1 MPDVIAILNLQ
12 NDNDATEE
20 VDAAIRAAEK
30 EFEEEGKLFD
40 AREMLSGLRRKYF
53 GSWYGGCLLYCKQF
67 FRNTNTEMISM
78 GVLLLSEQDFF
89 LFWAEKSDR
98 MEDRKKF

>member
-1 MPDVIAILNLQ
+1 MSDVIAILNLQ

-53 GSWYGGCLLYCKQF
+53 ESWYGGCLLYRKQF
-67 FRNTNTEMISM
+67 LRKTNIEMISTRILLKVSR
-78 GVLLLSEQDFF
+78 VLFF
-89 LFWAEKSDR
+89 CFR
-98 MEDRKKF
+98 R

>member
-1 MPDVIAILNLQ
+1 MQTNKGIRHEPIIQKKGQNGMSDVITILNLQ

-53 GSWYGGCLLYCKQF
+53 GS
-67 FRNTNTEMISM
+67 
-78 GVLLLSEQDFF
+78 
-89 LFWAEKSDR
+89 
-98 MEDRKKF
+98 

>member
-1 MPDVIAILNLQ
+1 MQTNKEIRHEPIIQKKGQNGMPDVIAILNLQ

-53 GSWYGGCLLYCKQF
+53 GS
-67 FRNTNTEMISM
+67 
-78 GVLLLSEQDFF
+78 
-89 LFWAEKSDR
+89 
-98 MEDRKKF
+98 

>member
-1 MPDVIAILNLQ
+1 MQTNKGIRHEPIIQKKGQNGMPDVIAILNLQ

-53 GSWYGGCLLYCKQF
+53 GS
-67 FRNTNTEMISM
+67 
-78 GVLLLSEQDFF
+78 
-89 LFWAEKSDR
+89 
-98 MEDRKKF
+98 

>member
-1 MPDVIAILNLQ
+1 MQTKKGIRHEPIIQKKGQNGMSDVIAILNLQ

-53 GSWYGGCLLYCKQF
+53 GS
-67 FRNTNTEMISM
+67 
-78 GVLLLSEQDFF
+78 
-89 LFWAEKSDR
+89 
-98 MEDRKKF
+98 

>member
-1 MPDVIAILNLQ
+1 MQTNKGIRHESIIRKNERNGMADVIAILNLQ

-30 EFEEEGKLFD
+30 EFAEAGTLLD

-53 GSWYGGCLLYCKQF
+53 G
-67 FRNTNTEMISM
+67 
-78 GVLLLSEQDFF
+78 
-89 LFWAEKSDR
+89 
-98 MEDRKKF
+98 

>member
-1 MPDVIAILNLQ
+1 MYIYQGISLGKGQNGMPDVIAILNLQ

-53 GSWYGGCLLYCKQF
+53 GS
-67 FRNTNTEMISM
+67 
-78 GVLLLSEQDFF
+78 
-89 LFWAEKSDR
+89 
-98 MEDRKKF
+98 